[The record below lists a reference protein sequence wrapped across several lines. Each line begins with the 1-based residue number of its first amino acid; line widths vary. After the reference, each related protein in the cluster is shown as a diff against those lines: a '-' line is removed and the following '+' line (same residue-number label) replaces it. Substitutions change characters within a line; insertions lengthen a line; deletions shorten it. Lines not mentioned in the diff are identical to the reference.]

1 MSARDL
7 MREQLSALM
16 DGELSRE
23 ESLFLLKRMEHDT
36 ELRDEWERL
45 HMVSALQQG
54 EFQTVSSGFCAR
66 IMATVE
72 MEATPAGGPRS
83 RMVARV
89 TVMPGWL
96 RTVAGGAIAA
106 AVAYVALVNLG
117 PRAALPQVPAGAT
130 LAATPPAAGPRPGSA
145 ATGTMNL
152 PPQIFAPAAQ
162 TSGGS
167 TQPGLDAARL
177 RLDRYLLRH
186 SEALG
191 LPASGMP
198 QLTSPGL
205 YPVRY
210 GDSEMRAARPAQ

>member
-1 MSARDL
+1 MAAREL

-23 ESLFLLKRMEHDT
+23 ESLFLLKRMEHDA

-66 IMATVE
+66 VMATVE
-72 MEATPAGGPRS
+72 MEATPAGGSR

-89 TVMPGWL
+89 TVMPGWV

-106 AVAYVALVNLG
+106 AVAYVALVNFG
-117 PRAALPQVPAGAT
+117 PSAALPQAPSGAT
-130 LAATPPAAGPRPGSA
+130 LAATPPVGSPRPGSA

-162 TSGGS
+162 TNGGS
-167 TQPGLDAARL
+167 TQPALDPAHL
-177 RLDRYLLRH
+177 RLNRYLLRH

-210 GDSEMRAARPAQ
+210 GDSEMRVARPAQ

>member
-1 MSARDL
+1 MSARDV

-23 ESLFLLKRMEHDT
+23 ESLFLLKRMEHDD

-54 EFQTVSSGFCAR
+54 EFQSVSSGFCAR
-66 IMATVE
+66 VMATVALE
-72 MEATPAGGPRS
+72 EAPAANGTRKV
-83 RMVARV
+83 VARV
-89 TVMPGWL
+89 TVMPRWL
-96 RTVAGGAIAA
+96 GTVAGGAIAA

-117 PRAALPQVPAGAT
+117 PTASLPQVPAADT
-130 LAATPPAAGPRPGSA
+130 LAAAAPVGSPRPGSA

-152 PPQIFAPAAQ
+152 PSQIFAPAAQ
-162 TSGGS
+162 TNGGS
-167 TQPGLDAARL
+167 TQPALDAANL

-191 LPASGMP
+191 LPAAGMP
-198 QLTSPGL
+198 QLPSPGL
-205 YPVRY
+205 YPLRY
-210 GDSEMRAARPAQ
+210 GDSGMRTARPAQ